1 MIMATMRKTKVEK
14 GFDFKPFS
22 KKQLKL
28 LSWWQ
33 EGSPY
38 FDYDMI
44 LCDGSIRSGKT
55 ISMITS
61 FIMWSITNFSGENFI
76 MAGKSMGSM
85 KRNVLDP
92 LFKIITAQGLK
103 YKYTRS
109 ENPNVQIG
117 TNTYYIF
124 GANNES
130 AQDTLQGLTA
140 AGAMIDEAAL
150 VPRNFVEQAI
160 GRCSVDGAKIWL
172 NCNPNSPFH
181 YIKTDYID
189 KAKEKHIY
197 RLRFNLD
204 DNLTLSEKVK
214 DRYKRMFTG
223 VFYRRYIEG
232 EWVQAEGLVYDGFD
246 HSTMVV
252 DQLPHMKKYFYGVDY
267 GTSNATTFVFAG
279 IGVDNKLYIIDE
291 YYHSGHKSGKQ
302 KSPQQ
307 YAEDLKAFIDR
318 QNVNYEQCFV
328 DPSAEGF
335 IITCYHNSIVRIA
348 QAINDVK
355 SGIGLVQSLISDDRF
370 RIHKRCVVTL
380 KEISSY
386 SWDPRAQQ
394 YGEDK
399 PLKVDDHLMDPI
411 RYICNGT
418 RQFWGNMTQQVFST
432 QKKFL

>member
-1 MIMATMRKTKVEK
+1 MIMATMRKTKIEN
-14 GFDFKPFS
+14 GFNFKPFS

-28 LSWWQ
+28 LTWWT
-33 EGSPY
+33 ENSPY
-38 FDYDMI
+38 KDYDMI

-55 ISMITS
+55 VAMITS
-61 FIMWSITNFSGENFI
+61 FIMWSITNFTNQNFI
-76 MAGKSMGSM
+76 LAGKSMGSM
-85 KRNVLDP
+85 KRNVLEP
-92 LFKIITAQGLK
+92 FFQILTTKGLK

-109 ENPNVQIG
+109 ENPNIKVG
-117 TNTYYIF
+117 SNTYYIF

-150 VPRNFVEQAI
+150 VPRNFIEQAI
-160 GRCSVDGAKIWL
+160 GRCSVDNSKIWL

-181 YIKTDYID
+181 YLKTDYIN
-189 KAKEKHIY
+189 KANEKKIY
-197 RLRFNLD
+197 RLKFKLD
-204 DNLTLSEKVK
+204 DNLTLSR
-214 DRYKRMFTG
+214 DMINRYKRMFTG
-223 VFYRRYIEG
+223 IFYKRYIEG

-246 HSTMVV
+246 HDKMVV
-252 DQLPHMKKYFYGVDY
+252 DEIPQIKRYFYGVDY

-279 IGVDNKLYIIDE
+279 IGIDNKLYIIDE
-291 YYHSGHKSGKQ
+291 YYHSGAKTGKQ

-307 YAEDLKAFIDR
+307 YADDLKAFIDR
-318 QNVNYEQCFV
+318 QNVNYEQIFI

-335 IITCYHNSIVRIA
+335 IITCHHNSIVRIS

-355 SGIGLVQSLISDDRF
+355 SGIGLVQTLISTNRF
-370 RIHKRCVVTL
+370 YIHKRCKYVL

-399 PLKVDDHLMDPI
+399 PLKTDDHTMDPI
-411 RYICNGT
+411 RYIANGT
-418 RQFWGNMTQQVFST
+418 RQFWGSETRTNNARINYI
-432 QKKFL
+432 